1 MCLDSIK
8 HSGRT
13 SDQFRAPRT
22 GAGAGVI
29 LVILTLYS
37 LVLGQQGAS
46 DYQVEATY
54 LYNFAKSAQWPE
66 EALPHASSPIVI
78 GVVGADDEFIATM
91 KRTLAGK
98 TVGTHPVV
106 VERASTA
113 DELKGCTEIL
123 IRKSAGRKRTQA
135 VISDVADENILLVG
149 EDETFLQQGG
159 MINMVLKDG
168 GVQFAVD
175 GASLDR
181 AKIRLSKELLA
192 LATLQRT
199 SSDGVIGESRRLKFS
214 PAPEYPVI
222 ARKMNIKGSVLLEVS
237 IRPDGTVK
245 DAKILGG
252 HPALADAALK
262 AVMKWSYEPAS
273 KTSVVVVRLAFE

>member
-1 MCLDSIK
+1 MWHDSIK
-8 HSGRT
+8 HSGRIIDR
-13 SDQFRAPRT
+13 SRAPRT
-22 GAGAGVI
+22 GRGARVS

-37 LVLGQQGAS
+37 LVLGQQSAG

-66 EALPHASSPIVI
+66 ESLPHASSPIVI
-78 GVVGADDEFIATM
+78 GVVGGDDEFIETM

-113 DELKGCTEIL
+113 DDLKGCNEIL
-123 IRKSAGRKRTQA
+123 IRKSAGRKRAQA
-135 VISDVADENILLVG
+135 VISNVADENILLVG

-168 GVQFAVD
+168 RVQFAVD

-181 AKIRLSKELLA
+181 AKI
-192 LATLQRT
+192 
-199 SSDGVIGESRRLKFS
+199 
-214 PAPEYPVI
+214 
-222 ARKMNIKGSVLLEVS
+222 
-237 IRPDGTVK
+237 
-245 DAKILGG
+245 
-252 HPALADAALK
+252 
-262 AVMKWSYEPAS
+262 
-273 KTSVVVVRLAFE
+273 